1 MPQNY
6 DTVCKRLVASDP
18 MGFLQFA
25 GYTATSC
32 QLVSSQVTYRQ
43 GDADGVIRYGPP
55 YRLAHF
61 ELQSTYDPQM
71 GERMLSYD
79 VALCAANRLE
89 VDGVVILLR
98 PEADGP
104 NMNGYV
110 HYDNLRY
117 KYRIIRLWEQD
128 TDALFELPVS
138 MLAFAPLCNVDED
151 GLPGLLKRIDRQVM
165 STASSHDIRLE
176 FWTITAI
183 LLGLKMNTDKSVEII
198 GGAIGMDALEQSSF
212 YKYIVDKGRQEGRK
226 EGRQEGI
233 KAGEQIGGLNEARRL
248 VVLIGHANFGKIPDT
263 HLARLNTITSLEKLE
278 ELLLAVNKV
287 SNWDELLPGG

>member
-6 DTVCKRLVASDP
+6 DTVCKRLIASDP
-18 MGFLQFA
+18 MGFLQLA
-25 GYTATSC
+25 GYSATMC
-32 QLVSSQVTYRQ
+32 ELVSSQVTYRQ
-43 GDADGVIRYGPP
+43 GDADGVIRYGPR

-61 ELQSTYDPQM
+61 ELQSTYDSQM

-79 VALCAANRLE
+79 VALCAANGIE

-104 NMNGYV
+104 NMTGYV

-128 TDALFELPVS
+128 ADSLFELPVS
-138 MLAFAPLCNVDED
+138 MLAFAPLCNIAED
-151 GLPGLLKRIDRQVM
+151 GLPGLLERIDRQVAK
-165 STASSHDIRLE
+165 TAGSHDIRLE

-212 YKYIVDKGRQEGRK
+212 YQYLVDKGRQEGR
-226 EGRQEGI
+226 QEG
-233 KAGEQIGGLNEARRL
+233 LLTEARRFVEL
-248 VVLIGHANFGKIPDT
+248 MGGTKFGNVPQNVKKY
-263 HLARLNTITSLEKLE
+263 LQSITSTESLEQL
-278 ELLLAVNKV
+278 VPRINT
-287 SNWDELLPGG
+287 SNSWDEFLGG